1 MLVKAYTTNSPVNSL
16 SKTLS
21 YFGEFDYIIGSLDDD
36 MTLVFL
42 SNPLTKNTILK
53 ISDTYYYVYDIEKYF
68 NYLTKVTIKKDYL
81 LTYQD
86 ELKNGIYHLT
96 QSSTPDKTTLRY
108 NVLDEKEVIKIDS
121 DFNLQPTNDYILR
134 TWG

>member
-1 MLVKAYTTNSPVNSL
+1 MLVKVYTTNSPVNSL
-16 SKTLS
+16 GKVLS
-21 YFGEFDYIIGSLDDD
+21 FSGDFNYIMGNLEDVI
-36 MTLVFL
+36 TLVL
-42 SNPLTKNTILK
+42 SNPLTKNNILK

-68 NYLTKVTIKKDYL
+68 NGLTKVTIKKDYL

-96 QSSTPDKTTLRY
+96 QSSTPDKTTLHY
-108 NVLDEKEVIKIDS
+108 NILNEKEVTKIVS
-121 DFNLQPTNDYILR
+121 DLNLEPTNDYILR